1 MVPPRG
7 CLTSSGMSR
16 FSLSAGSRVPGEFL
30 YLDDERVDAYL
41 GQLRGGL
48 SSTEQRS
55 ISLTERHEEQA
66 GFDPVVQVG
75 GGSER
80 QEVINRTVEPNAAD
94 RFFLLQSELEA
105 RFKQAERGPRFMEIK
120 AAGNACP
127 EMKSLEKIK
136 EGQILRILGANLLV
150 PTYALALA
158 KLAHADQFRAHG
170 QKEVK
175 PERLAQLAP
184 AAQRGLKQLVKSLR
198 ADPRLPLW
206 LRIKQPK
213 KGCQVFMPAQY
224 SKVIDAPSM
233 LTGPI
238 TIVGKVVRR
247 LRLEE
252 TYFDVDTAVRWERAL
267 KQSPPR
273 VRRLLHLDEAG
284 SGKS

>member
-1 MVPPRG
+1 MRAA
-7 CLTSSGMSR
+7 LTWDVARRVGWAAVGLVWLIVVLDLAGVLDV
-16 FSLSAGSRVPGEFL
+16 FGDEQIEPSAGSRVPGEFL

-206 LRIKQPK
+206 LRIHPKQPK
-213 KGCQVFMPAQY
+213 KGCRY
-224 SKVIDAPSM
+224 SC
-233 LTGPI
+233 
-238 TIVGKVVRR
+238 RR
-247 LRLEE
+247 
-252 TYFDVDTAVRWERAL
+252 
-267 KQSPPR
+267 SIPR
-273 VRRLLHLDEAG
+273 
-284 SGKS
+284 